1 MADYYSILAGAVR
14 GLDPNTQAARRRL
27 YERARSALISEMESA
42 DPPIPRSE
50 IIDAQVAL
58 DTAIAQV
65 EADAAL
71 VALEKSIEHVERD
84 GPPTHPDTTIAHVQE
99 HGRSYQCGH
108 PKPVA
113 PASRIP
119 TRASKRR
126 PLGANQ
132 NDRRESPSGIRRLF
146 QWRSTRSIEISKEE
160 DAGSDTWLTELLQRA
175 SREEDE
181 DYQDFAPK
189 RA

>member
-14 GLDPNTQAARRRL
+14 GLDPNIPAARRRL
-27 YERARSALISEMESA
+27 YERARSALISQMESA

-50 IIDAQVAL
+50 IIVAQVAL

-71 VALEKSIEHVERD
+71 VALGKSIEHVERD
-84 GPPTHPDTTIAHVQE
+84 GPVPDTTIEHVQE
-99 HGRSYQCGH
+99 HGRSYQCGQ

-119 TRASKRR
+119 TRASKPR

-146 QWRSTRSIEISKEE
+146 QWRSTRSIEVSEEE
-160 DAGSDTWLTELLQRA
+160 DTGRDTWLTELLERA

-181 DYQDFAPK
+181 DYQD
-189 RA
+189 